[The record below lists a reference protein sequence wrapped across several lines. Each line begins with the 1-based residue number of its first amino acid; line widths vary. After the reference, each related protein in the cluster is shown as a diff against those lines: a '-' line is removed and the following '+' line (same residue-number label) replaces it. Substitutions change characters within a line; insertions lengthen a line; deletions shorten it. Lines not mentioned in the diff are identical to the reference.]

1 MHITIMATRLSAC
14 GDGLFMKLY
23 RFSRLGRIDW
33 LEAREEPPPEPGA
46 NEVLVRMKAAA
57 LNFRDLLIAWNRY
70 PAGRLKSDLI
80 PLSDGAG
87 EVVAAGAR
95 VTRAKVGD
103 RVSANFL
110 QDWIGGKLREEYL
123 GSDLGGSLDGM
134 LAEYVVLPQ
143 ERLVHLPEYLTYEE
157 GASLTCAG
165 VTAWSGLTVGN
176 AVHPGQTVLVQ
187 GTGGVSLFALQFAKA
202 FGARVIALTSSSTKA
217 DRLRE
222 LGADQVID
230 YKGTP
235 DWDARVTALTNGRGV
250 DRVIEVGGPATLAK
264 SVGSLAMGGRI
275 AMVGFVGGPEG
286 NFNPLQMLGRGL
298 SIDAIS
304 VGHRDHYED
313 MLRAMAAYRIHP
325 VLDRVYGL
333 DKAHDAYRRME
344 AREHIGKIIIHCG

>member
-1 MHITIMATRLSAC
+1 
-14 GDGLFMKLY
+14 MKLY
-23 RFSRLGRIDW
+23 RFPRLGHIDW
-33 LEAREEPPPEPGA
+33 IEAREEPSPEPGA
-46 NEVLVRMKAAA
+46 NEVLVRVKAAG

-70 PAGRLKSDLI
+70 PAGRLKADLI

-110 QDWIGGKLREEYL
+110 QDWTGGKLQEEYL

-143 ERLVHLPEYLTYEE
+143 ECLVHLPEYLTYEE
-157 GASLTCAG
+157 AGSLSCAG
-165 VTAWSGLTVGN
+165 LTAWSGLTVGT

-187 GTGGVSLFALQFAKA
+187 GTGGVSIFALQFAKA
-202 FGARVIALTSSSTKA
+202 FGARVIALTSSSAKA
-217 DRLRE
+217 DRLKE

-230 YKGTP
+230 YKKTP
-235 DWDARVTALTNGRGV
+235 DWDARVRALTNGRGV
-250 DRVIEVGGPATLAK
+250 DRVIEVGGPVTLTK
-264 SVGSLAMGGRI
+264 SVGSLAVGGRI

-304 VGHRDHYED
+304 VGHREHYED
-313 MLRAMAAYRIHP
+313 MLRAMAVHRIHP
-325 VLDRVYGL
+325 VIDRVYAL
-333 DKAHDAYRRME
+333 DAVQDAYRRLE